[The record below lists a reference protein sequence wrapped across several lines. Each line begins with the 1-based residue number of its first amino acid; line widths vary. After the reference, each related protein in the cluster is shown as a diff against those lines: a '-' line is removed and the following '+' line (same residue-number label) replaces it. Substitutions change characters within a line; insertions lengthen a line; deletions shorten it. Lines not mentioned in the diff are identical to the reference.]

1 MTQKYIDYYNISY
14 GYLTTVME
22 RIKRRF
28 PAEDA
33 KRLEEMLRIISAEL
47 MPEIALPAEPHA
59 P

>member
-22 RIKRRF
+22 RIKHRF

-33 KRLEEMLRIISAEL
+33 KRLEEMLRIISSEL
-47 MPEIALPAEPHA
+47 MPEISLPAESPV